1 MKINIIKNHAEI
13 DEMHKLIWEE
23 CKKEIEEI
31 KILER
36 NMMVMDDEDGE
47 ISELIKNAEE
57 NIKYLNNL

>member
-1 MKINIIKNHAEI
+1 MNTIKELEN
-13 DEMHKLIWEE
+13 
-23 CKKEIEEI
+23 EI

-47 ISELIKNAEE
+47 ISQLIKNAEE